1 MLRSSERGAVRRRSS
16 FSMIGGSRGLRQTRA
31 AAGVRAP
38 AAARRVAARNRGAGA
53 ASGRTTPLC
62 PDPGRTR
69 RPRPAISHIPL
80 SPDLPLSPISRR
92 DVGLGLLSPAG
103 VGCLPPAGVGCLPPA
118 GVGCLPP
125 AGVGCLPPAGGGR
138 LPPAVP
144 DPGREL
150 RASGPSV
157 SGRHGL
163 PAPHRGGSRPW
174 HWPWACY
181 IPVVPRCS
189 ATDVPMC
196 GSGA

>member
-80 SPDLPLSPISRR
+80 SPISRR
-92 DVGLGLLSPAG
+92 DVGLGLLSPAAM
-103 VGCLPPAGVGCLPPA
+103 GCPPLTEADPGRGTGRGPA
-118 GVGCLPP
+118 TSLSCPGARRRTFPCADP
-125 AGVGCLPPAGGGR
+125 GR
-138 LPPAVP
+138 EPMLGRSSALVP
-144 DPGREL
+144 DPGSDPSPG
-150 RASGPSV
+150 RAF
-157 SGRHGL
+157 
-163 PAPHRGGSRPW
+163 ARGVAGNTV
-174 HWPWACY
+174 AL
-181 IPVVPRCS
+181 
-189 ATDVPMC
+189 A
-196 GSGA
+196 